1 MEVFLVMIQTQ
12 QQRMCDVCRILDYD
26 CSAKLCFYCP
36 MCDAW
41 ICGPDNT
48 RWDRRLRAA
57 IKRKLEPGYKGLSNY
72 EEVAKGDSK

>member
-1 MEVFLVMIQTQ
+1 MIQTQ
-12 QQRMCDVCRILDYD
+12 QQRTCDVCRILDYD

-41 ICGPDNT
+41 ICLPDDK

-57 IKRKLEPGYKGLSNY
+57 IKRKLEPGYAGLQNY
-72 EEVAKGDSK
+72 EEVAVQNKGELQ